1 MFHKYSGKNL
11 RVNAPI
17 AGVDATIGAFICLK
31 LA

>member
-1 MFHKYSGKNL
+1 M

-17 AGVDATIGAFICLK
+17 AGVDATIGAFIYLN

>member
-11 RVNAPI
+11 RINAPI
-17 AGVDATIGAFICLK
+17 AGVVATTGAFICLN